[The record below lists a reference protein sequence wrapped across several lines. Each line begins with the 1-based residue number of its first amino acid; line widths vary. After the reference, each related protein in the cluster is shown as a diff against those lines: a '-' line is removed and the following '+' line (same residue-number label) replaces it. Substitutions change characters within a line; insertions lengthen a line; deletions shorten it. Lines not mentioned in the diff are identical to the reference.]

1 MMPNGYRRSDAIV
14 LAAKLIL
21 KCLEK
26 ENVELIFGYP
36 GGALL
41 PLYESFKES
50 SIKHILVR
58 NEQAA
63 PHYAS
68 GYARESGKVG
78 VCMATSGP
86 GATNLVTGIA
96 TAYMDSIPIVA
107 ITGQVISDLIG
118 TDAFQEA
125 DIKGATE
132 PFTKHSYLVKNAE
145 ELPRIIHEAFHIA
158 STGRPGPVLIDIPR
172 DVQEMNLK
180 NVHHCNEI
188 NIKGYKPTIEGHTGQ
203 IRRAVRKMN
212 ASKRPIIYAGGG
224 VKLSFAE
231 KTLLKFA
238 QKNQIPV
245 ITTLMGI
252 GCFPEDS
259 YLYCGVVGSHGF
271 EYSNKIMEQA
281 DLCICIGARM
291 SDRGTSQLMD
301 MINSAEL
308 IHIDIDPAEIGKN
321 INNTNIPIV
330 GDIKTVL
337 TTLCEK
343 ELKINTDEWIKQ
355 IEEIKKANPLNYDE
369 HLTMGLV
376 NPKILMEDLS
386 AIGDDNMTL
395 VADVGLNQ
403 IWSALYFKVFKNR
416 HYFTSGGLGTMGYS
430 IPAAAGAAFA
440 TRDNPKQI
448 FAVCGDGSFQ
458 MDIGEL
464 GVIAEHRL
472 NINIIL
478 INNHKLGMVRQL
490 QHDTYGKNH
499 YCGTDINFAVDFMKL
514 ADAYNIKGYRAST
527 NQEAVSAIKKAIEQN
542 GPTLIE
548 CQVDKDFIRI

>member
-1 MMPNGYRRSDAIV
+1 M

-26 ENVELIFGYP
+26 ENVDILFGYP

-41 PLYESFKES
+41 PIYESFKES
-50 SIKHILVR
+50 TIEHILVR

-86 GATNLVTGIA
+86 GATNMVTGIA

-107 ITGQVISDLIG
+107 ITGQVNRDLIG

-145 ELPRIIHEAFHIA
+145 DIPQIIHEAFHIA

-172 DVQEMNLK
+172 DVQETNLK
-180 NVHHCNEI
+180 NVRYCDKI
-188 NIKGYKPTIEGHTGQ
+188 DIRGYKPTIEGHTGQ
-203 IRRAVRKMN
+203 IRRAVRKMK
-212 ASKRPIIYAGGG
+212 ASKRPVIYAGGG
-224 VKLSFAE
+224 VELSFAQKE
-231 KTLLKFA
+231 LLMFA
-238 QKNQIPV
+238 EMNHVPV
-245 ITTLMGI
+245 ITTLMGV
-252 GCFPEDS
+252 GCFPEDNP
-259 YLYCGVVGSHGF
+259 LYCGVVGSHGF
-271 EYSNKIMEQA
+271 EYSNRIMERA
-281 DLCICIGARM
+281 DLCISIGARM
-291 SDRGTSQLMD
+291 SDRGTNNLMD
-301 MINSAEL
+301 MINRMEL

-321 INNTNIPIV
+321 IDNTNIPIV
-330 GDIKTVL
+330 GDARAVL
-337 TTLCEK
+337 IDLIQRDLKMDTTAWLK
-343 ELKINTDEWIKQ
+343 E
-355 IEEIKKANPLNYDE
+355 IETIKKDVPLNYDE
-369 HLTMGLV
+369 YLAMGLV
-376 NPKILMEDLS
+376 NPKLLMEDLS
-386 AIGDDNMTL
+386 RLGTDDMTL

-403 IWSALYFKVFKNR
+403 IWSALYFHVFKER
-416 HYFTSGGLGTMGYS
+416 HFFTSGGLGTMGYS
-430 IPAAAGAAFA
+430 IPAASGVAFA
-440 TRDNPKQI
+440 TREHPKQI

-464 GVIAEHRL
+464 AVIAEHRL
-472 NINIIL
+472 NVNIL
-478 INNHKLGMVRQL
+478 LLNNHKLGMVRQL

-499 YCGTDINFAVDFMKL
+499 YFGTDINFSVNFMKL
-514 ADAYNIKGYRAST
+514 AEAYNIKGFQAS
-527 NQEAVSAIKKAIEQN
+527 NNDEAISAIQKAMAYN

-548 CQVDKDFIRI
+548 CQVDKDFIKI